1 MRPGPVSPGFPS
13 LPTGR
18 GRRRL
23 RMPQLIEFASNH
35 LALVAAFFGVLG
47 VLLFTL
53 RQAAHDLS
61 PNRAVQMLNHEHAVP
76 VDLRS
81 EQDFNAGH
89 IINAL
94 RVSPEAI
101 AEGASALQKYRE
113 KPLLL
118 YCETGASCPKPI
130 QTLRKAGFTRVYRLQ
145 GGLAAWRN
153 ENLPLQ

>member
-1 MRPGPVSPGFPS
+1 
-13 LPTGR
+13 
-18 GRRRL
+18 
-23 RMPQLIEFASNH
+23 MPQLIEFASNH

-53 RQAAHDLS
+53 RQAAHDLT
-61 PNRAVQMLNHEHAVP
+61 PLRAVQLLNREQAVP

-81 EQDFNAGH
+81 EQDFSAGH

-94 RVSPEAI
+94 RVGPEAI
-101 AEGASALQKYRE
+101 EQGANALQKHRE

-118 YCETGASCPKPI
+118 YCETGASCLKPI
-130 QTLRKAGFTRVYRLQ
+130 RTLRKAGFARVYRLQ
-145 GGLAAWRN
+145 GGLAAWRT